1 MYIDTNVFIYAIEN
15 HPEYG
20 QHCKRVLI
28 KIESNE
34 IKACASILVL
44 IEIINVLTK
53 INKILEKMVKNSW
66 IYKKISKQFC
76 LYR

>member
-1 MYIDTNVFIYAIEN
+1 MMYIDTNVFIYAIEN

-53 INKILEKMVKNSW
+53 INKILEKNGQ
-66 IYKKISKQFC
+66 KQ
-76 LYR
+76 LDIQK